1 MDSALKVQVNGEEK
15 IIPAGV
21 ELLGEVDLY
30 SANFSLLQLPEP
42 EEADMEVYTW
52 SNPRRTGQT
61 EEGAGLGKMDMEELL
76 TDIKE
81 EGLMSPLICR
91 WIIKD
96 EGNLIIQVLDGERR
110 WRCIDKLV
118 STSEKVW
125 CRGQKKWRPAT
136 EVYKTVPCRIV
147 TGNDKEA
154 LKIAFMVSDRSINWG
169 EAAVAKL
176 IRRLRNCGCGDE
188 EILETTKKS
197 AQWLREQDRICALDD
212 LTFSYLTDGKINRA
226 FALRLTEIDDQDRRH
241 QHLRAAYDDALTC
254 YKQEI
259 QKAED
264 DLEKAVEK
272 EEYAEAELDEAVAK
286 GQDTTEVETKL
297 GEAQARTT
305 QKQQVRSSVPRPKAK
320 TPNHRRAVQKMAEEG
335 DDEATKCVGTIL
347 SPGKIEKQLEVIQE
361 AIVAGGKDSEGRTI
375 LDVAKLK
382 ACEVCYK
389 AIIHGDEDVIRLLR
403 RHHAADI
410 LTSRRTTLKAQ
421 EREVEIEE
429 EVEDESEE

>member
-1 MDSALKVQVNGEEK
+1 MDSVLKVHVNGEDK
-15 IIPAGV
+15 LIPEGV

-30 SANFSLLQLPEP
+30 SANFSLLQLPDP
-42 EEADMEVYTW
+42 EEVTADVYKW
-52 SNPRRTGQT
+52 ANPRREGA
-61 EEGAGLGKMDMEELL
+61 EPDKGAGLGKTDMEELL

-91 WIIKD
+91 WVVKD
-96 EGNLIIQVLDGERR
+96 GNLIIQVLDGERR
-110 WRCIDKLV
+110 WRCLDKLL

-154 LKIAFMVSDRSINWG
+154 LKIAFMVSDRSISWG

-176 IRRLRNCGCGDE
+176 IRRLRNCGCDDE
-188 EILETTKKS
+188 EILDTTKKS

-226 FALRLTEIDDQDRRH
+226 FALRLTEIADLDRRH
-241 QHLRAAYDDALTC
+241 AHLRAAYDDAVEC
-254 YKQEI
+254 YKEEV
-259 QKAED
+259 QKADE

-272 EEYAEAELDEAVAK
+272 EEYAEAELDEAKAK
-286 GQDTTEVETKL
+286 GQDTAEAETKL
-297 GEAQARTT
+297 EEAQERTT
-305 QKQQVRSSVPRPKAK
+305 QKRQARVSVPRPKAK
-320 TPNHRRAVQKMAEEG
+320 TPNHRRATQRMAEEG
-335 DDEATKCVGTIL
+335 DESVAEEAGQTL
-347 SPGKIEKQLEVIQE
+347 SPGKIQKQLEAVQA
-361 AIVAGGKDSEGRTI
+361 AIADGGKDSEGRTI
-375 LDVAKLK
+375 LDVGKLK

-410 LTSRRTTLKAQ
+410 LTQRRATMKAQ
-421 EREVEIEE
+421 EREAEIEE